1 MRLDAGIT
9 NVSSAGTR
17 VQVNNSPMGVRW
29 VQFKALAANGNLTY
43 VGVDDV
49 SASLG
54 YELSA
59 GNTVELNFSELGRG
73 SASASVPANVLYVDA
88 ASSGDKISWLMIL
101 DG

>member
-17 VQVNNSPMGVRW
+17 VQVNNVTNRVKQ
-29 VQFKALAANGNLTY
+29 VQFKALAGNSGLAY
-43 VGVDDV
+43 VGVSDV

-59 GNTVELNFSELGRG
+59 GNPVSLNFGEFGG
-73 SASASVPANVLYVDA
+73 SVPANIFYVDVA
-88 ASSGDKISWLMIL
+88 TNNDKISWLMIL
-101 DG
+101 EG